1 VTILTRV
8 QRALLPVMLVALT
21 LAASSCGGGGGG
33 DKQLSKSEYETQVGA
48 ILQPLQ
54 GTTLQNL
61 VSISAADKDQ
71 AVAALKEGETKLHDA
86 ASNLSSMQ
94 PPDDAIDPTQRLA
107 HGVGQIA
114 DEVTT
119 VRKDAER
126 GDFSKLVQF
135 KVSLA
140 SDPAVSEIR
149 DASLELI
156 NLGYNV
162 AGSGP

>member
-1 VTILTRV
+1 MRV
-8 QRALLPVMLVALT
+8 KRALPLVMLAALA
-21 LAASSCGGGGGG
+21 LGASSCGGGGE
-33 DKQLSKSEYETQVGA
+33 KQLSKSEYETQVGA

-54 GTTLQNL
+54 GTTLQDL
-61 VSISAADKDQ
+61 VSISPADKEQ
-71 AVAALKEGETKLHDA
+71 AIAALKNGETKLHNA

-94 PPDDAIDPTQRLA
+94 PPDDAVDATQRLA

-114 DEVTT
+114 DEVTV
-119 VRKDAER
+119 VRKAAEA

-149 DASLELI
+149 DAALELI

>member
-21 LAASSCGGGGGG
+21 LAASSCGGGGG

-71 AVAALKEGETKLHDA
+71 AVAALKEGETKFHDA

>member
-1 VTILTRV
+1 MTILMRV
-8 QRALLPVMLVALT
+8 KRALPVVMLAALA
-21 LAASSCGGGGGG
+21 LAASSCGGGG

-54 GTTLQNL
+54 GTTLQDL
-61 VSISAADKDQ
+61 VSISPADKDQ
-71 AVAALKEGETKLHDA
+71 AIAALKNGETKLHDA

-94 PPDDAIDPTQRLA
+94 PPDDAVDATQRLA

-114 DEVTT
+114 DEVTA
-119 VRKDAER
+119 VRQGAEA

-140 SDPAVSEIR
+140 SDPAVLEIR
-149 DASLELI
+149 DAALELI

>member
-1 VTILTRV
+1 MTILMRV
-8 QRALLPVMLVALT
+8 KRALPVVMLAALA
-21 LAASSCGGGGGG
+21 LAASSCGGGG

-54 GTTLQNL
+54 GTTLQDL
-61 VSISAADKDQ
+61 VSISPADKDQ
-71 AVAALKEGETKLHDA
+71 AIAALKNGETKLHDA

-94 PPDDAIDPTQRLA
+94 PPDDAVDATQRLA

-114 DEVTT
+114 DEVTA
-119 VRKDAER
+119 VRKGAEA

-149 DASLELI
+149 DAALELI
-156 NLGYNV
+156 NLGYNI

>member
-1 VTILTRV
+1 MTILMRV
-8 QRALLPVMLVALT
+8 KRALPVVMLAALA
-21 LAASSCGGGGGG
+21 LAASSCGGGG

-54 GTTLQNL
+54 GTTLQDL
-61 VSISAADKDQ
+61 VSISPADKDQ
-71 AVAALKEGETKLHDA
+71 AIAALKNGETKLHDA

-94 PPDDAIDPTQRLA
+94 PPDDAVGATQRLA

-114 DEVTT
+114 DEVTA
-119 VRKDAER
+119 VRKGAEA

-140 SDPAVSEIR
+140 SDPAVLEIR
-149 DASLELI
+149 DAALELI

>member
-1 VTILTRV
+1 MRV
-8 QRALLPVMLVALT
+8 KRALPLVMLSALA
-21 LAASSCGGGGGG
+21 LAASSCGGGG

-54 GTTLQNL
+54 GATLQDL
-61 VSISAADKDQ
+61 VSISPTDKDQ
-71 AVAALKEGETKLHDA
+71 AIAALKNGETKLHNA

-94 PPDDAIDPTQRLA
+94 PPDDAVDATQRLA

-114 DEVTT
+114 DEVTV
-119 VRKDAER
+119 VRKAAEA

-149 DASLELI
+149 DAALELI

>member
-1 VTILTRV
+1 MRV
-8 QRALLPVMLVALT
+8 KRALPLVMLAALA
-21 LAASSCGGGGGG
+21 LVASSCGGGG

-54 GTTLQNL
+54 GTTLQDL
-61 VSISAADKDQ
+61 VSISPADKDQ
-71 AVAALKEGETKLHDA
+71 AIAALKNGETKLHNA

-94 PPDDAIDPTQRLA
+94 PPDDAVDATQRLA
-107 HGVGQIA
+107 RGVGQIA
-114 DEVTT
+114 DEVTV
-119 VRKDAER
+119 VRKAAEA

-149 DASLELI
+149 DAALELI
-156 NLGYNV
+156 NLGYNI

>member
-1 VTILTRV
+1 MRV
-8 QRALLPVMLVALT
+8 KRALPLVMLAALA
-21 LAASSCGGGGGG
+21 LAASSCGGGG

-54 GTTLQNL
+54 GTTLQDL
-61 VSISAADKDQ
+61 VSISPADKDQ
-71 AVAALKEGETKLHDA
+71 AIAALKNGETKLHNA

-94 PPDDAIDPTQRLA
+94 PPDDAVDATQRLA
-107 HGVGQIA
+107 HGVRQIA
-114 DEVTT
+114 DEVTV
-119 VRKDAER
+119 VRKAAEA

-149 DASLELI
+149 DAALELI
-156 NLGYNV
+156 NLGYNI

>member
-1 VTILTRV
+1 MTILMRV
-8 QRALLPVMLVALT
+8 KRALPLVMLAALA
-21 LAASSCGGGGGG
+21 LAASSCGGGG

-54 GTTLQNL
+54 GTTLQDL
-61 VSISAADKDQ
+61 VSISPADKDQ
-71 AVAALKEGETKLHDA
+71 AIAALKNGETKLHDA

-94 PPDDAIDPTQRLA
+94 PPDDAVDATQRLA
-107 HGVGQIA
+107 HGVGLIA
-114 DEVTT
+114 DEVTV
-119 VRKDAER
+119 VRKGAEA

-140 SDPAVSEIR
+140 SDPAVLEIR
-149 DASLELI
+149 DAALELI

>member
-1 VTILTRV
+1 MRV
-8 QRALLPVMLVALT
+8 KRALPLVMLAALA
-21 LAASSCGGGGGG
+21 LAASSCGGGG

-54 GTTLQNL
+54 GTTLQDL
-61 VSISAADKDQ
+61 VSISPADKDQ
-71 AVAALKEGETKLHDA
+71 AIAALKNGETKLHNA

-94 PPDDAIDPTQRLA
+94 PPDDAVDATQRLA
-107 HGVGQIA
+107 RGVGQIA
-114 DEVTT
+114 DEVTV
-119 VRKDAER
+119 VRKAAEA

-149 DASLELI
+149 DAALELI
-156 NLGYNV
+156 NLGYNI

>member
-1 VTILTRV
+1 MRV
-8 QRALLPVMLVALT
+8 KRALPLVMFAALA
-21 LAASSCGGGGGG
+21 LAASSCGGGGG
-33 DKQLSKSEYETQVGA
+33 DKQLSRSEYETQVGA

-54 GTTLQNL
+54 GTTLQDL
-61 VSISAADKDQ
+61 VSISPADKDQ
-71 AVAALKEGETKLHDA
+71 AIAALKNGETKLHDA

-94 PPDDAIDPTQRLA
+94 PPDDAVGATQRLA

-114 DEVTT
+114 DEVTV
-119 VRKDAER
+119 VRKGAEA

-140 SDPAVSEIR
+140 SDPAVLEIR
-149 DASLELI
+149 DAALELI

>member
-1 VTILTRV
+1 MRV
-8 QRALLPVMLVALT
+8 KRAFLLVMLAALA
-21 LAASSCGGGGGG
+21 LAVSSCGGGG

-54 GTTLQNL
+54 GTTLQDL
-61 VSISAADKDQ
+61 VSISPADKDQ
-71 AVAALKEGETKLHDA
+71 AIAALKNGETKLHNA

-94 PPDDAIDPTQRLA
+94 PPDDAVDATQRLA

-114 DEVTT
+114 DEVTV
-119 VRKDAER
+119 VRKAAEA

-149 DASLELI
+149 DAALELI
-156 NLGYNV
+156 NLGYNI

>member
-1 VTILTRV
+1 MRV
-8 QRALLPVMLVALT
+8 KRALPLVMFAALA
-21 LAASSCGGGGGG
+21 LAASSCGGGG
-33 DKQLSKSEYETQVGA
+33 DKQLSRSEYETQVGA

-54 GTTLQNL
+54 GTTLQDL
-61 VSISAADKDQ
+61 VSISPADKDQ
-71 AVAALKEGETKLHDA
+71 AIAALKNGETKLHDA

-94 PPDDAIDPTQRLA
+94 PPDDAVDATQRLA

-114 DEVTT
+114 DEVTA
-119 VRKDAER
+119 VRKGAEA

-140 SDPAVSEIR
+140 SDPAVLEIR
-149 DASLELI
+149 DAALELI

>member
-1 VTILTRV
+1 MTILMRV
-8 QRALLPVMLVALT
+8 KRALPVVMLAALA
-21 LAASSCGGGGGG
+21 LAASSCGGGG

-48 ILQPLQ
+48 ILQRLQ
-54 GTTLQNL
+54 GTTLQDL
-61 VSISAADKDQ
+61 VSISPADKDQ
-71 AVAALKEGETKLHDA
+71 AIAALKNGETKLHDA

-94 PPDDAIDPTQRLA
+94 PPDDAVGATQRLA

-114 DEVTT
+114 DEVTA
-119 VRKDAER
+119 VRKGAEA

-140 SDPAVSEIR
+140 SDPAVLEIR
-149 DASLELI
+149 DAALELI

>member
-1 VTILTRV
+1 MTILMRV
-8 QRALLPVMLVALT
+8 KRALPVVMLAALA
-21 LAASSCGGGGGG
+21 LAASSCGGGG

-54 GTTLQNL
+54 GTTLQDL
-61 VSISAADKDQ
+61 VSISPADKDQ
-71 AVAALKEGETKLHDA
+71 AIAALKNGETKLHDA

-94 PPDDAIDPTQRLA
+94 PPDDAVDATQRLA

-114 DEVTT
+114 DEVTA
-119 VRKDAER
+119 VRKGAEA

-140 SDPAVSEIR
+140 SDPAVLEIR
-149 DASLELI
+149 DAALELI

>member
-1 VTILTRV
+1 MRV
-8 QRALLPVMLVALT
+8 KRALPLVMLAALA
-21 LAASSCGGGGGG
+21 LAASSCGGG

-54 GTTLQNL
+54 GTTLQDL
-61 VSISAADKDQ
+61 VSISPADKDQ
-71 AVAALKEGETKLHDA
+71 AIAALKNGETKLHNA

-94 PPDDAIDPTQRLA
+94 PPDDAVDATQRLA
-107 HGVGQIA
+107 HGVRQIA
-114 DEVTT
+114 DEVTV
-119 VRKDAER
+119 VRKAAEA

-149 DASLELI
+149 DAALELI
-156 NLGYNV
+156 NLGYNI

>member
-1 VTILTRV
+1 MTILMRV
-8 QRALLPVMLVALT
+8 KRALPLVMLAALA
-21 LAASSCGGGGGG
+21 LAASSCGGGG

-54 GTTLQNL
+54 GTTLQDL
-61 VSISAADKDQ
+61 VSISPADKDQ
-71 AVAALKEGETKLHDA
+71 AIAALKNGETKLHDA

-94 PPDDAIDPTQRLA
+94 PPDDAVDATQRLA

-114 DEVTT
+114 DEVTA
-119 VRKDAER
+119 VRKGAEA

-140 SDPAVSEIR
+140 SDPAVLEIR
-149 DASLELI
+149 DAALELI

>member
-1 VTILTRV
+1 VTILV
-8 QRALLPVMLVALT
+8 PVKRALLLVMLAMLALGV
-21 LAASSCGGGGGG
+21 SSCGGGG
-33 DKQLSKSEYETQVGA
+33 DKQLSRSEYETQVGA

-54 GTTLQNL
+54 GTTLQDL
-61 VSISAADKDQ
+61 VSINPANQDQ
-71 AVAALKEGETKLHDA
+71 AVAALKNDERKLHDA
-86 ASNLSSMQ
+86 ASNLASMQ
-94 PPDDAIDPTQRLA
+94 PPDDAVGATQRLA

-114 DEVTT
+114 DEVTA
-119 VRKDAER
+119 VRKDAEN

-149 DASLELI
+149 DAARELI
-156 NLGYNV
+156 NLGYNI

>member
-1 VTILTRV
+1 MTILMRV
-8 QRALLPVMLVALT
+8 KRALPLVMLAALA
-21 LAASSCGGGGGG
+21 LAASSCGGGG

-54 GTTLQNL
+54 GTTLQDL
-61 VSISAADKDQ
+61 VSISPADKDQ
-71 AVAALKEGETKLHDA
+71 AIAALKNGETKLHNA

-94 PPDDAIDPTQRLA
+94 PPDDAVDATQRLA

-114 DEVTT
+114 DEVTA
-119 VRKDAER
+119 VRKGAEA

-140 SDPAVSEIR
+140 SDPAVLEIR
-149 DASLELI
+149 DAALELI

>member
-1 VTILTRV
+1 MTILMRV
-8 QRALLPVMLVALT
+8 KRALPVVMLAALA
-21 LAASSCGGGGGG
+21 LAASSCGGGG
-33 DKQLSKSEYETQVGA
+33 DKQLSRSEYETQVGA

-54 GTTLQNL
+54 GTTLQDL
-61 VSISAADKDQ
+61 VSISPADKDQ
-71 AVAALKEGETKLHDA
+71 AIAALKNGETKLHNA

-94 PPDDAIDPTQRLA
+94 PPDDAVDATQRLA

-114 DEVTT
+114 DEVTA
-119 VRKDAER
+119 VRKGAEA
-126 GDFSKLVQF
+126 GDFAKLVQF

-140 SDPAVSEIR
+140 SDPAVLEIR
-149 DASLELI
+149 DAALELI

>member
-1 VTILTRV
+1 MRV
-8 QRALLPVMLVALT
+8 KRAFLLVMLAALA
-21 LAASSCGGGGGG
+21 LAVSSCGGGG

-54 GTTLQNL
+54 GTTLQDL
-61 VSISAADKDQ
+61 VSISPADKDQ
-71 AVAALKEGETKLHDA
+71 AIAALKNGETKLHNA

-94 PPDDAIDPTQRLA
+94 PPDDAVDATQRLA
-107 HGVGQIA
+107 HGVRQIA
-114 DEVTT
+114 DEVTV
-119 VRKDAER
+119 VRKAAEA

-149 DASLELI
+149 DAALELI
-156 NLGYNV
+156 NLGYNI